1 MMKVLFFENYQI
13 CHVGY
18 SRGWPIVNRFYC
30 CRGKSTF
37 WWWVHVLIRK
47 QYLLISRGAV
57 PDNWVLVRNN
67 LSLNF
72 INVIKIYSL
81 WSFAKPPQLRLV
93 RSQVFVCPLGM
104 LVFLYQALNT
114 GKVVLFSVDDKGRLP
129 GLRIVCRVNFRLH
142 LKKVLAIQMTVH
154 HRF

>member
-1 MMKVLFFENYQI
+1 MMEVLSFENYQI
-13 CHVGY
+13 CHVRH
-18 SRGWPIVNRFYC
+18 SRGWPIVDCFHC

-47 QYLLISRGAV
+47 QYLLVPGGAV
-57 PDNWVLVRNN
+57 PDWVLVRNY

-114 GKVVLFSVDDKGRLP
+114 GKVVLFSVDDKWRLP
-129 GLRIVCRVNFRLH
+129 GLRVVCRVNFCLH
-142 LKKVLAIQMTVH
+142 LKKILAIQMTVH
-154 HRF
+154 YSF